1 VSLGGG
7 SFRGLSLWVDFAPSQ
22 VVIEV
27 YGPLDVLTAP
37 DLGDVLEAVVDRG
50 SADVV
55 LDLGEVVSLDSAG
68 LRAIAAESTRLL
80 SAGGALVLRSTPPD
94 VRRLLDVSG
103 VSELV
108 RYEQS
113 RPVSKSLGS
122 EQRSGDRSGIVTSRA
137 RDASSTLTRL
147 SAVPANDEV
156 VDAALRLVVTL
167 ASATVGGADGVSVT
181 LNRHGLVE
189 TVASSDE
196 TVAQMDRDQY
206 ATGEGPCLAALAE
219 GHWFHVE
226 SLAEEDRWPD
236 FIPRARE
243 GGIAS
248 ILSTPLLVAARPVG
262 ALNIYSNAER
272 VFGPEEQELAALF
285 ASQASGIL
293 ADAGLETGADHAN
306 WRLQEALSSREVIA
320 QAQGVIMERAGV
332 SAGAAYATLRRS
344 ARRAVKP
351 VRQTAMDFVG
361 STLREGPPEIIRAS
375 HA

>member
-1 VSLGGG
+1 MSLGGG

-156 VDAALRLVVTL
+156 VYAALRLVVTL

>member
-1 VSLGGG
+1 MSLGGG